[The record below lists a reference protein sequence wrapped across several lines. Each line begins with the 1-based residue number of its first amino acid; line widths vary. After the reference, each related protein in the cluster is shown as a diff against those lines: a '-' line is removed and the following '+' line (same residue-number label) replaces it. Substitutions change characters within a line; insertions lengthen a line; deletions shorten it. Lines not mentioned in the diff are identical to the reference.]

1 MKHLPILIVCLSLF
15 MFAVY
20 EKKITNPS
28 STTIEV
34 EYQEE
39 YAKKWQ
45 KGHLDETDI
54 SELKALEN
62 RYINSEGRNSKFKT
76 ALGYKLLL
84 ALLIAFWSFI
94 CCRWVVSNVT
104 ILKVTL
110 LGVFVLLTFIPFTGV
125 ISSTFYAIFCATG
138 SVLALEYKKKLNK
151 DK

>member
-1 MKHLPILIVCLSLF
+1 MKHLPILIVCLSLLI
-15 MFAVY
+15 FAVY

-39 YAKKWQ
+39 YSKKWQ

-62 RYINSEGRNSKFKT
+62 RYINSEGRSSKFKT
-76 ALGYKLLL
+76 AIGYKLLL
-84 ALLIAFWSFI
+84 AFLIAVWSFI

-104 ILKVTL
+104 IQHVTL

-138 SVLALEYKKKLNK
+138 SVLALKYNKKINQ
-151 DK
+151 D